1 MNNQSTI
8 DPFNLYSALTEEK
21 VADMEAAVEA
31 YKILPNQFDDKELS
45 QWRDDSDAWAEATEK
60 FCRAIRELNELSINF
75 TTTVK
80 KLNSNPYYNEFIK
93 NHSPS
98 PSKFSI
104 WQKIKQFFSV

>member
-8 DPFNLYSALTEEK
+8 NPFNLYVTLTEEK
-21 VADMEAAVEA
+21 VAAMEAAVEA
-31 YKILPNQFDDKELS
+31 YKRLPNHYDDEELS
-45 QWRDDSDAWAEATEK
+45 QWRDDSDAWAEATEE

-75 TTTVK
+75 TNTAR

-98 PSKFSI
+98 PPKFSI